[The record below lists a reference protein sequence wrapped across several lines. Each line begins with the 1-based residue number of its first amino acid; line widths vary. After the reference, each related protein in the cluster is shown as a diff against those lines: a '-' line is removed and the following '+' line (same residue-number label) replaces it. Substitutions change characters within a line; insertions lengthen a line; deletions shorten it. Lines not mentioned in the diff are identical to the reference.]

1 VTYNSH
7 NLVLQEECDYS
18 ETFVYLDPATNL
30 PVDITNWRAELQ
42 VRVGPNGDF
51 SSFNNINAQLV
62 YNTDT
67 SAIVL
72 GGTAGTITL
81 TIPYKDT
88 YQLYW
93 MTGDYSLILVTPVG
107 KRIPFLKGFLT
118 VLANASKLGNS
129 TLVNDAEGTIASPN
143 NKGLQ
148 AQDSNNPAVPSPS
161 AGTTPDYTP
170 QNAVE
175 RLECI
180 VGNLDY

>member
-1 VTYNSH
+1 MTYNSF
-7 NLVLQEECDYS
+7 NIVVEEETDYQ
-18 ETFVYLDPATNL
+18 ETFIYLDPATNL
-30 PVDITNWRAELQ
+30 PVDLTNWRAELQ
-42 VRVGPNGDF
+42 VRVGPGGDF
-51 SSFNNINAQLV
+51 SSFNNINAQLT

-72 GGTAGTITL
+72 GGTAGAVTVN
-81 TIPYKDT
+81 IPYKDT

-93 MTGDYSLILVTPVG
+93 MTGDYSLILITPVG
-107 KRIPFLKGFLT
+107 KRVPFLKGFFT

-129 TLVNDAEGTIASPN
+129 TLVNDAGGTIASPN

-175 RLECI
+175 CLNDILEDL
-180 VGNLDY
+180 NY